1 MQLIAFTSF
10 KGGCGK
16 TTTLMAMAAMLAARG
31 RRIALFEADD
41 NKPLALWRR
50 HAEARGQWDARCAL
64 YPALDLDA
72 LEAAFEAAEA
82 DGCEIALVDTRGGGS
97 EFNQTILLNA
107 ALTVV
112 PTNLSSIEVDEALQ
126 TLRYVIELMRSAD
139 ELRPLGLAINRVTP
153 GRLSAG
159 ERDGLEILKTL
170 PIFEA
175 RLSSR
180 RVFADLKG
188 LGHLHLHHA
197 ALQQEPGKRI
207 AAGHTGAALREAEAL
222 AAEMLDAME
231 AA

>member
-1 MQLIAFTSF
+1 
-10 KGGCGK
+10 
-16 TTTLMAMAAMLAARG
+16 
-31 RRIALFEADD
+31 
-41 NKPLALWRR
+41 
-50 HAEARGQWDARCAL
+50 
-64 YPALDLDA
+64 
-72 LEAAFEAAEA
+72 
-82 DGCEIALVDTRGGGS
+82 
-97 EFNQTILLNA
+97 
-107 ALTVV
+107 
-112 PTNLSSIEVDEALQ
+112 
-126 TLRYVIELMRSAD
+126 MRSAD